1 VVFEMLKDFGQP
13 LVFDQQLVVALGLLQ
28 LFAQSFELFLQNR
41 ILQVDEV
48 VLFLLNVSVVE
59 LLADIEVFS
68 DQLIFDL

>member
-1 VVFEMLKDFGQP
+1 MLKDFGQP